1 MANSEAELVF
11 VSDLIEYANIECNEN
26 VPLFEAKKRTNFSH
40 GDFLL
45 HCRRA
50 FQTDDCSHYGI
61 IIDRETFIEKSSL
74 VNLASS

>member
-11 VSDLIEYANIECNEN
+11 VGMLIDNTQIYAPIVQTNKQ
-26 VPLFEAKKRTNFSH
+26 AKFSH

-61 IIDRETFIEKSSL
+61 IIDRETFIEKS
-74 VNLASS
+74 